1 MSKLQR
7 YIVAAVITAVVV
19 FLVWYFSNVVTYILI
34 AAVLAIIGK
43 PLTDLLTG
51 LHLGRSKIRIPKA
64 VAALLTLIVIWLVV
78 VGLFWLFVPILFQKL
93 NQFSSLNI
101 SQIVA
106 SFQGPLVSLEHMIEK
121 VFSIPDN
128 EFSLADAIRVRQSEG
143 MDAEGVHGML
153 RQWVHR
159 RYVTIV
165 TNDNY
170 SKLKYRK
177 DGKVVKPD
185 KSNA

>member
-1 MSKLQR
+1 MPRKLPPLIR
-7 YIVAAVITAVVV
+7 L
-19 FLVWYFSNVVTYILI
+19 LVSRTPEIYR
-34 AAVLAIIGK
+34 
-43 PLTDLLTG
+43 P
-51 LHLGRSKIRIPKA
+51 A
-64 VAALLTLIVIWLVV
+64 VAHA
-78 VGLFWLFVPILFQKL
+78 
-93 NQFSSLNI
+93 
-101 SQIVA
+101 
-106 SFQGPLVSLEHMIEK
+106 
-121 VFSIPDN
+121 VFP
-128 EFSLADAIRVRQSEG
+128 SLADAIRVRQSEG